1 MKTIKLKLTRLQSEI
16 FNFLCENV
24 GNETNQS
31 FIAKKLNVSSTA
43 IAKALKDLE
52 KEKLVLIKKDKLM
65 NLNIIQLNRE
75 NFRTMQLKRV
85 NNLKSF
91 YESELLEKLEDS
103 FPGATI
109 ILFGSY
115 SKGEDTIKSD
125 IDLAIIS
132 KKEKNLELSKFE
144 EILKRKI
151 IINFYSS
158 PKEIHK
164 ELKESL
170 CNGIVLSGGIEL

>member
-52 KEKLVLIKKDKLM
+52 KEKLVM
-65 NLNIIQLNRE
+65 
-75 NFRTMQLKRV
+75 
-85 NNLKSF
+85 
-91 YESELLEKLEDS
+91 
-103 FPGATI
+103 
-109 ILFGSY
+109 
-115 SKGEDTIKSD
+115 
-125 IDLAIIS
+125 S

>member
-85 NNLKSF
+85 NNF
-91 YESELLEKLEDS
+91 IWKL
-103 FPGATI
+103 F
-109 ILFGSY
+109 
-115 SKGEDTIKSD
+115 
-125 IDLAIIS
+125 
-132 KKEKNLELSKFE
+132 
-144 EILKRKI
+144 KRRGHNKI
-151 IINFYSS
+151 RYR
-158 PKEIHK
+158 
-164 ELKESL
+164 L
-170 CNGIVLSGGIEL
+170 GYYQ

>member
-115 SKGEDTIKSD
+115 SRGEDINTSD
-125 IDLAIIS
+125 IDIAIIGR
-132 KKEKNLELSKFE
+132 KEKNVDLAKFE
-144 EILKRKI
+144 KLFEKKI
-151 IINFYSS
+151 VINFYNSFE
-158 PKEIHK
+158 KIHK
-164 ELKESL
+164 HLKENI